1 MSRDL
6 AIDLGTANTLVW
18 RRGQGIVFNEPT
30 VVARDTKT
38 GNVLAIGREAY
49 NMIGRTPGH
58 IVAERPLR
66 GGAITDFDTTSAMIR
81 LLLKRVGVSRL
92 GRSRALI
99 CVPSAITPVERRA
112 VEESAHE
119 GGASKAYLIEQPMAA
134 AIGAKLPL
142 EEPTGSLIVDIGG
155 GTSEV
160 AVLSLGGVVA
170 HRAVRVG
177 GFDLDAT
184 LQTYVRRA
192 HAIAIGERTA
202 EELKIAIGSAY
213 PQAEEPRAEI
223 RGRELATGLPKVI
236 TVGAEE
242 VREALEE
249 PLGHIVEAVRETLG
263 NCPPELAED
272 ILTDGI
278 RLVGGVALLGGLDA
292 RLSEETEVPV
302 RVLDTPLETVVI
314 GAGRTIESFHAF
326 RHLFVAD

>member
-1 MSRDL
+1 VSRDL

-18 RRGQGIVFNEPT
+18 RRGQGIVFNEPS

-81 LLLKRVGVSRL
+81 LLLKRVGVTRM
-92 GRSRALI
+92 GRSRTLI

-112 VEESAHE
+112 VEESAE
-119 GGASKAYLIEQPMAA
+119 QAGASKAYLIEQPMAA
-134 AIGAKLPL
+134 AIGAKLPV

-160 AVLSLGGVVA
+160 AVMSLGGVVA
-170 HRAVRVG
+170 HRAVRLG
-177 GFDLDAT
+177 GFDFDAT
-184 LQTYVRRA
+184 LQTHVRRV
-192 HAIAIGERTA
+192 HALAVGERTA

-249 PLGHIVEAVRETLG
+249 PLSSIVEAVRETLG
-263 NCPPELAED
+263 SCPPELAED
-272 ILTDGI
+272 ILSDGI
-278 RLVGGVALLGGLDA
+278 RLVGGGALLLGVDA
-292 RLSEETEVPV
+292 RLTEETEVPA
-302 RVLDTPLETVVI
+302 RVLDTPLETVVT
-314 GAGRTIESFHAF
+314 GAGRTIEAF
-326 RHLFVAD
+326 DQYRHLFVAD